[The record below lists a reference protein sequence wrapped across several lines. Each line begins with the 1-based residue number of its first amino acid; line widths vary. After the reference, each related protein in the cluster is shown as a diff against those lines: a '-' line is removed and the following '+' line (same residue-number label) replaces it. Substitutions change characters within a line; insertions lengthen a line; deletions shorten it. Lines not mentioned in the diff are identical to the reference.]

1 MVVAYATDFMKI
13 MNSEFSFG
21 FFFGGGGYTLNGFQ
35 RRNGLYIINYAY
47 TQIISQSNIFHGYIQ
62 ALAILTQS
70 LEKQFAHTDF
80 RHASFSNLSH
90 IAFVA

>member
-1 MVVAYATDFMKI
+1 MDFKGEM
-13 MNSEFSFG
+13 G
-21 FFFGGGGYTLNGFQ
+21 CT
-35 RRNGLYIINYAY
+35 IINYAY

-62 ALAILTQS
+62 ALAVLTQS